1 MSTRVEKRV
10 VWHPRKENKFVV
22 GGGSQIRL
30 FEWAPDVPEFRLVTS
45 LADLQLMKVCIP
57 NVSC

>member
-45 LADLQLMKVCIP
+45 LADLQLMKVCI
-57 NVSC
+57 